1 METFTVKR
9 IISGDTFV
17 IKDKNIGKV
26 KVQIAGITSALSANE
41 ECADHFRDVLT
52 GLLPKGS
59 EVKINLNDLD
69 DQGNVISKVRSQGN
83 IARKL
88 IKQGYAQVNLA
99 SVEEISPAK
108 LKKFEKLQRRAM
120 NKKRG
125 FWSDAFSDCRL
136 GDASDELISSGASLD
151 PTNQPSDFI
160 AKPDSG
166 IPGYTGS
173 SELECAS
180 CSWSDIGFVPEQP
193 NRLFGDQ
200 DINVETLFDMELVGP
215 EMAKPITG

>member
-26 KVQIAGITSALSANE
+26 KVQIAGITSALSANG
-41 ECADHFRDVLT
+41 ECSDRYRDVLT

-59 EVKINLNDLD
+59 EVKLNLMDLD

-88 IKQGYAQVNLA
+88 IKKGYAQVNLGSA
-99 SVEEISPAK
+99 EEISPTK
-108 LKKFEKLQRRAM
+108 LRKFEKLQRRAM
-120 NKKRG
+120 KKKKG
-125 FWSDAFSDCRL
+125 FWSDSFSDCRL
-136 GDASDELISSGASLD
+136 GDVPDELISSGAALD
-151 PTNQPSDFI
+151 PTSQPSDFA

-166 IPGYTGS
+166 IPGYNGS
-173 SELECAS
+173 SDLECLS
-180 CSWSDIGFVPEQP
+180 CSWTDIGFVPGQP

-200 DINVETLFDMELVGP
+200 DINVDTLFDMELVGP
-215 EMAKPITG
+215 EMAEPITG

>member
-1 METFTVKR
+1 MEKFTVKR

-26 KVQIAGITSALSANE
+26 KVQIAGITSAISANG
-41 ECADHFRDVLT
+41 ECGDKFRDVLT

-59 EVKINLNDLD
+59 EVKLSLNDLD
-69 DQGNVISKVRSQGN
+69 DQVNVTSKVRYQGN
-83 IARKL
+83 IAKKL
-88 IKQGYAQVNLA
+88 IRRGYAQVNLA
-99 SVEEISPAK
+99 SLEDISPRK
-108 LKKFEKLQRRAM
+108 LKKLEKLQRRAM
-120 NKKRG
+120 KKKRG

-136 GDASDELISSGASLD
+136 TDIPDELISNDASIN
-151 PTNQPSDFI
+151 PAIQPADFT

-166 IPGYTGS
+166 IPGYNGS
-173 SELECAS
+173 SDLECLT
-180 CSWSDIGFVPEQP
+180 CSWSDIGFVPGQP

-200 DINVETLFDMELVGP
+200 DITVDTLFDMELVGE

>member
-26 KVQIAGITSALSANE
+26 KVQIAGITSALSANG
-41 ECADHFRDVLT
+41 ECSDRFRDVLT

-59 EVKINLNDLD
+59 EVKLNLKDPD

-99 SVEEISPAK
+99 SVEEISPTK

-120 NKKRG
+120 RKKKG

-136 GDASDELISSGASLD
+136 GDVADELISSGAALD
-151 PTNQPSDFI
+151 ATSQPSDFT

-166 IPGYTGS
+166 IPGYNGS
-173 SELECAS
+173 SDLECIS
-180 CSWSDIGFVPEQP
+180 CSWSDIGFVPGQP

-200 DINVETLFDMELVGP
+200 DINVDTLFDIELVGP

>member
-1 METFTVKR
+1 MEKFTVKR

-26 KVQIAGITSALSANE
+26 KVQIAGITSAISASG
-41 ECADHFRDVLT
+41 ECGDKFRDVLT

-59 EVKINLNDLD
+59 EVKLSLNDLD
-69 DQGNVISKVRSQGN
+69 DQGNAMSKVRSRGN

-88 IKQGYAQVNLA
+88 IKRGYAQVNLA
-99 SVEEISPAK
+99 SSEDISPTQ
-108 LKKFEKLQRRAM
+108 LKKLEKLQRRAM
-120 NKKRG
+120 KNKRG

-136 GDASDELISSGASLD
+136 TDIPDELISNDASIN
-151 PTNQPSDFI
+151 PAIQPADFT

-166 IPGYTGS
+166 IPGYNGS
-173 SELECAS
+173 SDLECLT
-180 CSWSDIGFVPEQP
+180 CSWSDIGFVPGQP

-200 DINVETLFDMELVGP
+200 DITVDTLFDMELVGE

>member
-41 ECADHFRDVLT
+41 ECSDHFRDVLT

-59 EVKINLNDLD
+59 EVKLSLKDLD
-69 DQGNVISKVRSQGN
+69 DQGNVMSKVRFQGN

-99 SVEEISPAK
+99 SVEGISPKK

-120 NKKRG
+120 RKKKG

-136 GDASDELISSGASLD
+136 GDVPDELISSGAALD
-151 PTNQPSDFI
+151 PTSQPSDFA

-166 IPGYTGS
+166 IPGYNGS
-173 SELECAS
+173 SDLECLS
-180 CSWSDIGFVPEQP
+180 CSWTDIGFVPGQP

-200 DINVETLFDMELVGP
+200 DINVDTLFDMELVGP
-215 EMAKPITG
+215 EMAEPITG

>member
-69 DQGNVISKVRSQGN
+69 DQVNVISKVRSQGN

-88 IKQGYAQVNLA
+88 IKKGYAQVNLGSA
-99 SVEEISPAK
+99 EEISPTK
-108 LKKFEKLQRRAM
+108 LRKFEKLQRRAM
-120 NKKRG
+120 KKKKG
-125 FWSDAFSDCRL
+125 FWSDSFSDCRL
-136 GDASDELISSGASLD
+136 GVVPDELISSGAALD
-151 PTNQPSDFI
+151 PTSQPSDFA

-166 IPGYTGS
+166 IPGYNGS
-173 SELECAS
+173 SDLECLS
-180 CSWSDIGFVPEQP
+180 CSWTDIGFVPGQP

-200 DINVETLFDMELVGP
+200 DINVDTLFDMELVGP
-215 EMAKPITG
+215 EMAEPITG